1 MQKELCVYLNKFD
14 KSKCKKYNYTSVFL
28 FVKHYCPHSRHAS
41 SLAEEKCPGNVVC
54 LNLVKD
60 KSGKINYVTPNDLYQ
75 TLLFQEKKI
84 AKAKSK
90 MATALSNKFQKCKFT
105 TVPQIFVYGQEG
117 WKYVGGRDDF
127 DAFTKSSSTVASI
140 QTSFQAVKF

>member
-1 MQKELCVYLNKFD
+1 MNIYIKMQKELCDYLDNFIKLSNKT
-14 KSKCKKYNYTSVFL
+14 KCKKYNYTNVFL
-28 FVKHYCPHSRHAS
+28 FVKHDCRHSRHAS

-54 LNLVKD
+54 LDMETNKF
-60 KSGKINYVTPNDLYQ
+60 VTPNYLYQ
-75 TLLFQEKKI
+75 TLLTQGE
-84 AKAKSK
+84 
-90 MATALSNKFQKCKFT
+90 MATALSDRFQNCKFK

>member
-1 MQKELCVYLNKFD
+1 MQKELCVYLDNFK

-28 FVKHYCPHSRHAS
+28 FVKNYCGHSKHAS

-54 LNLVKD
+54 LDMQTNKF
-60 KSGKINYVTPNDLYQ
+60 VTPNDLYQ
-75 TLLFQEKKI
+75 TLLSQEKKI
-84 AKAKSK
+84 AIAQSK
-90 MATALSNKFQKCKFT
+90 MATALSDRFQNCKFK

>member
-1 MQKELCVYLNKFD
+1 MQKELCNYLDKFNKT
-14 KSKCKKYNYTSVFL
+14 KCKQYDYTNVFL
-28 FVKHYCPHSRHAS
+28 FVKHDCPHSRHAS

-54 LNLVKD
+54 LDMETNKF
-60 KSGKINYVTPNDLYQ
+60 VTPNDLYQ

-84 AKAKSK
+84 AIAKSK
-90 MATALSNKFQKCKFT
+90 MATALSNKFQNCKFK